1 MFCMLV
7 CLKKLLTEH
16 SKTFKHIENIN
27 LLVFIR
33 FIRIWRG
40 IRKSLA
46 FPAEQSIWSQDN
58 QRHEVFC
65 FSLKIF
71 IHELLWG
78 LHDWFGSLGM
88 DYGRYGR
95 WPPLPPS
102 IPRLPNQ
109 SFSPHNNSFIK
120 DFQTSSKYFVPLV
133 ILLSNLLLSRE
144 RATLSD
150 PTSNPFSADKTKRY
164 ISFSLLQFSYFFLI

>member
-1 MFCMLV
+1 MLMY
-7 CLKKLLTEH
+7 LAKILTKH
-16 SKTFKHIENIN
+16 SRTFRYQENIN
-27 LLVFIR
+27 LLVFIC

-40 IRKSLA
+40 IGKSLA
-46 FPAEQSIWSQDN
+46 FPGEQSIWSQDN

-102 IPRLPNQ
+102 LSSSNQ
-109 SFSPHNNSFIK
+109 SFRSLHPFIHEK
-120 DFQTSSKYFVPLV
+120 FPNFNPIFRDSGYPSSKSLAGQFEVFPSVL
-133 ILLSNLLLSRE
+133 I
-144 RATLSD
+144 
-150 PTSNPFSADKTKRY
+150 
-164 ISFSLLQFSYFFLI
+164 SLL